1 MATRLQRS
9 VLAVPATSPR
19 FFRRAAEGD
28 ADTIFLDLE
37 DAVAPHRKTEARGL
51 AIEAINSIDWRDKG
65 LAVRVN
71 EIGSAWGYRD
81 IIDVVES
88 CPRLDTVLVPKVADA
103 GDIRFVERLLEGIEA
118 SLGRE
123 KRVAI
128 EALIETPTG
137 LSNVDAIAAASPR
150 LESLCFGVGDYSV
163 AMQVPQTDYGT
174 PDPAYG
180 VLGSAA
186 GDERPYHWNDQWHYP
201 LARIGNACRANGL
214 RPIDGPFTNFSDAEG
229 YRACARR
236 ARALGF
242 EGKWAIHPDQIEH
255 ANHVFSP
262 SNAEIAWARRIED
275 AMGEALAGGAG
286 AVQLD
291 GKMIDLAHIKQARS
305 LLHKTQS
312 IERRRAAS

>member
-1 MATRLQRS
+1 MTARLQRS
-9 VLAVPATSPR
+9 VLAVPATSPH
-19 FFRRAAEGD
+19 FFSRAAEGG

-37 DAVAPHRKTEARGL
+37 DAVAPDRKTEARGL
-51 AIEAINSIDWRDKG
+51 AITAINSIDWHGKG
-65 LAVRVN
+65 LAIRIN

-81 IIDVVES
+81 IIDVVEN
-88 CPRLDTVLVPKVADA
+88 CPRLDSVLIPKVADA
-103 GDIRFVERLLEGIEA
+103 GDVRFVERLLDGIET

-123 KRVAI
+123 KRVGI
-128 EALIETPTG
+128 EALIETPIG
-137 LSNVDAIAAASPR
+137 LSNVDAIAAASQR
-150 LESLCFGVGDYSV
+150 LESLSFGVGDYSV

-174 PDPAYG
+174 PDPTYG
-180 VLGSAA
+180 VLGSGT
-186 GDERPYHWNDQWHYP
+186 GDERQYHWNDQWHYA

-214 RPIDGPFTNFSDAEG
+214 RPIDGPFTNFSDTEG

-255 ANHVFSP
+255 ANHIFSP
-262 SNAEIAWARRIED
+262 SNAEIAWARRIEG
-275 AMGEALAGGAG
+275 AMAQALAEGSG

-305 LLHKTQS
+305 LLQKMQS
-312 IERRRAAS
+312 IERRYADN